1 MTASAASAAPG
12 VPGSAAAPARSAA
25 PSLLELADLRVSLG
39 GSAILH
45 GVSFTVAGRGVT
57 ALLGRNGVGKTTTA
71 RAILGLLPST
81 GSLRFDG
88 RALGGLQ
95 THAIARLGIGYVPE
109 DRGVFC
115 ALTVAENLRLAEPRS
130 AAAAAYE
137 RVYAL
142 FPVLRQRGGQP
153 AGTLSGGEQQM
164 LAIGRILLRRNRL
177 LVVDEPTKGLSPKVA
192 AEVAHAL
199 KEVACD
205 VPILLI
211 EQNLSVVRTMAA
223 DAVVLDTG
231 RVAYR
236 GDARALLSDPALTN
250 QLLGVSA
257 APAPSTPV
265 PIPST
270 ASGSPTP
277 GRSGADP
284 GGPA

>member
-1 MTASAASAAPG
+1 MTASSSASTPGPAPAPSSASATGAA
-12 VPGSAAAPARSAA
+12 GSA
-25 PSLLELADLRVSLG
+25 LLELADLRVSLG

-45 GVSFTVAGRGVT
+45 GVSFTVAARGVT

-71 RAILGLLPST
+71 KAILGLYPST
-81 GSLRFDG
+81 GTLRFDG
-88 RALGGLQ
+88 RELGGLP

-109 DRGVFC
+109 DRGVF
-115 ALTVAENLRLAEPRS
+115 AGLTVAENLRLAEPRTG
-130 AAAAAYE
+130 AAAAYA
-137 RVYAL
+137 RVYEL
-142 FPVLRQRGGQP
+142 FPVLRLRGGQA

-164 LAIGRILLRRNRL
+164 LSIGRILLRRNRL

-192 AEVAHAL
+192 AEVAQAL
-199 KEVACD
+199 KEVARE

-236 GDARALLSDPALTN
+236 GRARELLSDPALTN
-250 QLLGVSA
+250 QLLGVSTVAASAVPAPA
-257 APAPSTPV
+257 APAQ
-265 PIPST
+265 
-270 ASGSPTP
+270 
-277 GRSGADP
+277 

>member
-1 MTASAASAAPG
+1 VNETATAATAATTSAA
-12 VPGSAAAPARSAA
+12 
-25 PSLLELADLRVSLG
+25 LLELTDLRVSLG

-45 GVSFTVAGRGVT
+45 GVSFSVASVGVT

-71 RAILGLLPST
+71 KAVLGLYPST

-88 RALGGLQ
+88 RELNGMP

-109 DRGVFC
+109 DRGVFA
-115 ALTVAENLRLAEPRS
+115 ALTVAENLRLAEPRGGG
-130 AAAAAYE
+130 AAAYE
-137 RVYAL
+137 RVYEL
-142 FPVLRQRGGQP
+142 FPVLRLRAGQQ

-199 KEVACD
+199 KEVARS

-231 RVAYR
+231 RVAHR
-236 GDARALLSDPALTN
+236 GAARALLSDPALTN
-250 QLLGVSA
+250 RLLGVSQAGA
-257 APAPSTPV
+257 A
-265 PIPST
+265 
-270 ASGSPTP
+270 
-277 GRSGADP
+277 
-284 GGPA
+284 